1 MTKFTE
7 ILPEAIELNSVSVVE
22 SFLNSFDTVLTDCD
36 GVLWNESEPIQGS
49 PEAINLLRRLG
60 KKVVY
65 VTNNSGHTRVG
76 YVQISKTL
84 ALMPTSKLKISS
96 HQPLFVPNISRGFSS
111 RRRFVSLVPFGRK
124 NPQWKSFNKPEL
136 PVLGGNR
143 LRA

>member
-65 VTNNSGHTRVG
+65 VTNNSGHTRAG
-76 YVQISKTL
+76 YVQKCKDLGFDADIQIKDIFTP
-84 ALMPTSKLKISS
+84 AFVCAQYLKRI
-96 HQPLFVPNISRGFSS
+96 QFKEKVCLFVPN
-111 RRRFVSLVPFGRK
+111 GRK
-124 NPQWKSFNKPEL
+124 KPQWRNFNKPKL